1 MATLFTSVRRWRR
14 RWALALAVLL
24 LLAAGCGGKGG
35 TAGGATTAQ
44 APKLTYAKP
53 APLEGGS
60 QARCSG
66 LRYKPGDRPT
76 IAYMPPATE
85 FNYYIAI
92 GKGLEARAKELGA
105 DTFMLAPQSGNDIN
119 GQMGM
124 IQDVLTREVDAI
136 VFSTHDQDAAAPLIK
151 RAVEQGI
158 AVTVVNS
165 DIPNFPTP
173 VQAVVGYQQRAGTRK
188 LGEWAVKQ
196 RAGKPTTV
204 GILEGAPGYHST
216 ERVGGFR
223 DAIKNAGNFKV
234 VASLNG
240 NWNVDGG
247 DKAATDMLQAHPDI
261 QLIFAA
267 NDYEILGAAKA
278 ARALGMRDL
287 ILLGNDGDT
296 NAGLEPIAAG
306 EVTATVNTTPFDMG
320 RAAMQV
326 AWDCL
331 HGSFPGGYV
340 ETPAIVTTKDN
351 VLPFLCK
358 PERLYPKPSKTYPC
372 K

>member
-1 MATLFTSVRRWRR
+1 MATLFTSVRRSRR
-14 RWALALAVLL
+14 RWALPLAVL
-24 LLAAGCGGKGG
+24 LLAAGCGGKDGAAGGG
-35 TAGGATTAQ
+35 TNAQ
-44 APKLTYAKP
+44 APKLTYA
-53 APLEGGS
+53 APTPLKSGS
-60 QARCSG
+60 QARCGG
-66 LRYKPGDRPT
+66 LHYQSGDRPT

-124 IQDVLTREVDAI
+124 IQDVLTRGVDAI

-158 AVTVVNS
+158 AVIVVNS

-173 VQAVVGYQQRAGTRK
+173 VQGVVGYKQRAGTRK

-196 RAGKPTTV
+196 RADKPTTV

-223 DAIKNAGNFKV
+223 DAIRNASNFKV

-247 DKAATDMLQAHPDI
+247 DKAATDMLQAHPDV
-261 QLIFAA
+261 QMIFAA

-278 ARALGMRDL
+278 ARALGMHDL
-287 ILLGNDGDT
+287 ILLGN
-296 NAGLEPIAAG
+296 
-306 EVTATVNTTPFDMG
+306 
-320 RAAMQV
+320 
-326 AWDCL
+326 
-331 HGSFPGGYV
+331 
-340 ETPAIVTTKDN
+340 
-351 VLPFLCK
+351 
-358 PERLYPKPSKTYPC
+358 
-372 K
+372 